1 MKEFI
6 TKNFTTL
13 LVLALFIV
21 IMLQRCGGDGGKNS
35 TPQIKRDTIIK
46 EYYFTY
52 TDTSLSK
59 PQIINKIYPTNKDIP
74 VIMIPDTNY
83 NKLLK
88 QYDSLINIHYTKNIQ
103 IDSNKID
110 TFGYVKVLDTVQD
123 NRIIGRKWTH
133 NLKIPYKE
141 TTITVTQTLPSK
153 TQIFL
158 GGSITGTQT
167 SLINGASI
175 GGLLINKKQQ
185 VYGAKVGIMSSIG
198 VYGEVSTYWN
208 LNKIFR

>member
-6 TKNFTTL
+6 IKHFTTL
-13 LVLALFIV
+13 LILALLIV
-21 IMLQRCGGDGGKNS
+21 IMLQRCGEDGGKNI
-35 TPQIKRDTIIK
+35 PQIKRDTVIK

-52 TDTSLSK
+52 TDTSSSK

-74 VIMIPDTNY
+74 IIMIPDTNY
-83 NKLLK
+83 HKLLK
-88 QYDSLINIHYTKNIQ
+88 QYDSLVNIHYTKNIQ
-103 IDSNKID
+103 EDSTRID
-110 TFGYVKVLDTVQD
+110 TFGVVKTTDTVWD

-133 NLKIPYKE
+133 NLKIPHTE

-153 TQIFL
+153 TQVFL

-167 SLINGASI
+167 SLINGASV
-175 GGLLINKKQQ
+175 GGLLVNKKQQ
-185 VYGAKVGIMSSIG
+185 VYGAKVGLMNNVG

>member
-13 LVLALFIV
+13 LVAILIV
-21 IMLQRCGGDGGKNS
+21 IVLLQRCDGDGGKYL
-35 TPQIKRDTIIK
+35 PEIRRDTVIK

-52 TDTSLSK
+52 TDSSNSK
-59 PQIINKIYPTNKDIP
+59 PQIINRIVPIKSEIP
-74 VIMIPDTNY
+74 YIMIPDTNY
-83 NKLLK
+83 YKLRQ
-88 QYDSLINIHYTKNIQ
+88 QYDSLVKIHYTKNIQ
-103 IDSNKID
+103 VDSTKID
-110 TFGYVKVLDTVQD
+110 TFGYVKTLDTVQD

-167 SLINGASI
+167 SLINGASV
-175 GGLLINKKQQ
+175 GGLLVNKKQQ
-185 VYGAKVGIMSSIG
+185 VYGVKVGFMGTIG
-198 VYGEVSTYWN
+198 IYGEVSSYWN